1 MKRIFIISL
10 LIFSI
15 VTLTTAQQSTAG
27 VSVKY
32 ATEQLQG
39 KKMSNSNYDDY
50 LMYASGRYQIFINSE
65 AQKVAVVNITTKKEV
80 LSWAAKEANEYTK
93 LDPHFF
99 VPDFKNFPVV
109 LMLEEIIDG
118 SSNGQHVIVMDKGQ
132 ATHCGFINLAAD
144 KGEGASIT
152 KYLQINMKAGIIL
165 FSFTADANIFSWE
178 NYEIYKGKD
187 ISFEIDTQNI
197 KEGLKP
203 TQNSAYKLTSN
214 SGNYPAPEEKLDN
227 KTGEKQAPK
236 TEEYS
241 W

>member
-10 LIFSI
+10 LTFLT

-32 ATEQLQG
+32 AIEQLQG

-80 LSWAAKEANEYTK
+80 LAWATGESNEYTK
-93 LDPHFF
+93 FDPHFF
-99 VPDFKNFPVV
+99 VPDFKNFPVI

-118 SSNGQHVIVMDKGQ
+118 SSNGQHVILMDKGQ
-132 ATHCGFINLAAD
+132 ANYCGFINLAAD

-152 KYLQINMKAGIIL
+152 KYMQISMKAGVLL
-165 FSFTADANIFSWE
+165 FAFTADANIFSWE

-187 ISFEIDTQNI
+187 ISFELDTQNV
-197 KEGLKP
+197 KEGIKP
-203 TQNSAYKLTSN
+203 TPNSVYKLTN
-214 SGNYPAPEEKLDN
+214 NAGNYPTPEEKLEN

-236 TEEYS
+236 ADDFS